1 MAHYLLFIP
10 NLLLPGKTILE
21 EDRNESIPW
30 YSPFSYKKGG
40 WVGDT
45 LSSFLDVHNTQK
57 SLLIGPVLTH
67 DTRFRCPKELNYELK
82 DKVVAL
88 VQNLSVAH
96 WGGKKRLSTQ
106 HPAQS
111 PCWLSEDTTQTKLSS
126 AASIR
131 TFRNFLPKWK
141 LKCNLKH
148 IHREETGREAALWRQ
163 EWEGTAPSSLASPR
177 SQAPPEDLW
186 GSRILLLLLQRHE
199 NQGISSK
206 WLTLKF
212 MAQVSI

>member
-1 MAHYLLFIP
+1 MFHPAHYLLFIP
-10 NLLLPGKTILE
+10 SLLLPRKTILE

-40 WVGDT
+40 WGGDT
-45 LSSFLDVHNTQK
+45 LNSFLDVHNTQK
-57 SLLIGPVLTH
+57 SLLIGPVLTR
-67 DTRFRCPKELNYELK
+67 DTRFRCPKELSYEWK
-82 DKVVAL
+82 DKVAAL

-96 WGGKKRLSTQ
+96 SGGKKQRLSPQ

-141 LKCNLKH
+141 LKCNRKH
-148 IHREETGREAALWRQ
+148 IHRETGREGKGRKGNGR
-163 EWEGTAPSSLASPR
+163 EGGREGSCSVETGVGGHSSTFPGLP
-177 SQAPPEDLW
+177 QLP
-186 GSRILLLLLQRHE
+186 GTSRGPLRL
-199 NQGISSK
+199 
-206 WLTLKF
+206 
-212 MAQVSI
+212 